1 MYYHITIFNSGI
13 DVPLVDDPENF
24 NAQGWALDVSKP
36 NVKSPIIMSG
46 AFKGPIS
53 QKLKTTT

>member
-24 NAQGWALDVSKP
+24 NAQGW
-36 NVKSPIIMSG
+36 
-46 AFKGPIS
+46 GP
-53 QKLKTTT
+53 